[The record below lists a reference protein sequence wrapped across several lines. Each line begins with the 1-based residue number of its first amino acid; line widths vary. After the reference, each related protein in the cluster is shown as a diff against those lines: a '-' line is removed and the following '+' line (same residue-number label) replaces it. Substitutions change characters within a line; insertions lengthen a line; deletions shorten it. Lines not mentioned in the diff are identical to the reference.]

1 MHGTS
6 RQQAHRRARAAAP
19 AGAGFTLVE
28 VLVTTAL
35 LVIVLGLLLYYPIM
49 SSFSY
54 FRSASARADA
64 QSAARIA
71 LDAMA
76 RELTEAMYVQL
87 DMYDSSM
94 MAFVPPLRVD
104 RDDPNSDIVMPPRPD
119 WERAVRYWR
128 ALHDPTMNYS
138 TGDHLRTGNTY
149 YLART
154 VIARLPG
161 DPEDVLAPFATDDP
175 WNRWNDDWAAEL
187 SGYEVKG
194 KDNWSAINR
203 MVHTDVDWRAATG
216 SVARRNATLQPGFPY
231 LYVQYLA
238 DRGEV
243 GRAEATRLYRGSAV
257 ALTPN
262 ALDYDVTRLEFT
274 PMAVSGE
281 WLRPI
286 PAAGSEDPS
295 VYRAQ
300 YPLWRQGTP
309 STGWTALAESLEVEF
324 PAWARDPFLLI
335 DGYRYRGGELVPTL
349 AIGMFDPDSRT
360 MKVFDLADLEA
371 AVSPGS
377 AVWIYD
383 TDQYYQSSPRTLWRD
398 IDWTGFGVDWTE
410 GSVRFDFPPPEDA
423 YPGDLYSIQG
433 SQLAVSAP
441 LDESPKFDV
450 PLPFWEYR
458 DAGTPDTVLETF
470 VIPDTVEVWTDT
482 DEDTGPDVS
491 MSGVPDRLL
500 TRVGCTPRDYSYQF
514 QLGIEP
520 MIGGLSASVP
530 SYGWLRLPT
539 SFAEGDDPRNH
550 TFWVNFRWHDNGV
563 WGDID
568 GDGDSEYCWDLVSA
582 YYRTAAILDV
592 SLTVTR
598 SDPSARLD
606 ERIAQSANM
615 TRRVKLH
622 NMLRR
627 VRYAED

>member
-1 MHGTS
+1 MQATR
-6 RQQAHRRARAAAP
+6 RQHAPRWVRAAAP

-28 VLVTTAL
+28 VMVTTAL

-119 WERAVRYWR
+119 WERAIRYWR
-128 ALHDPTMNYS
+128 ALHDPTVNYS
-138 TGDHLRTGNTY
+138 TGDHLSTGNTY

-154 VIARLPG
+154 VISRLPG
-161 DPEDVLAPFATDDP
+161 EPAHVLAPFVSDDP
-175 WNRWNDDWAAEL
+175 WNRWSDLWAAEM
-187 SGYEVKG
+187 SSAAVGG
-194 KDNWSAINR
+194 KDNWAAINR
-203 MVHTDVDWRAATG
+203 MVHTDVDWRGWSG
-216 SVARRNATLQPGFPY
+216 SVARRNATLQPGYPY

-238 DRGEV
+238 DSGQI
-243 GRAEATRLYRGSAV
+243 GQAEAARMYRGSAV

-262 ALDYDVTRLEFT
+262 ALDYDVTRLEFI

-286 PAAGSEDPS
+286 RAGGSEDAA

-309 STGWTALAESLEVEF
+309 STGWTALAEGLGVAF

-335 DGYRYRGGELVPTL
+335 DGYRFRGGERVRML

-360 MKVFDLADLEA
+360 MKVFDLDDLQA
-371 AVSPGS
+371 AASPED
-377 AVWIYD
+377 ARWIYD
-383 TDQYYQSSPRTLWRD
+383 TDRYYSSSPRTRTT
-398 IDWTGFGVDWTE
+398 DWTGFGVDWTE
-410 GSVRFDFPPPEDA
+410 GSVRFDFPPPADA
-423 YPGDLYSIQG
+423 YLGDLYRIES
-433 SQLAVSAP
+433 SELVVSASV
-441 LDESPKFDV
+441 DDGVKFDL
-450 PLPFWEYR
+450 PLPLWESR
-458 DAGTPDTVLETF
+458 TVQNTELDAF

-482 DEDTGPDVS
+482 DEDPTGSAS
-491 MSGVPDRLL
+491 MTGVPDRLL
-500 TRVGCTPRDYSYQF
+500 TRVDCTPRGNSYQY
-514 QLGIEP
+514 QLGTEP
-520 MIGGLSASVP
+520 AIGGSGGPAP
-530 SYGWLRLPT
+530 NYGWLRLPEN
-539 SFAEGDDPRNH
+539 FAAGDATQSH

-563 WGDID
+563 WADID
-568 GDGDSEYCWDLVSA
+568 DDGDSEYCWDLISA

-598 SDPSARLD
+598 SDPNARLD

-615 TRRVKLH
+615 TRRVKIH

>member
-1 MHGTS
+1 MHVTS
-6 RQQAHRRARAAAP
+6 RQHAHRWVRAAAP

-28 VLVTTAL
+28 VMVTTAL
-35 LVIVLGLLLYYPIM
+35 LAIVLGLLLYYPIM

-104 RDDPNSDIVMPPRPD
+104 PGDPNSNIVMPPRPD

-138 TGDHLRTGNTY
+138 TGDHLSTGNTY

-154 VIARLPG
+154 AIGRLPG
-161 DPEDVLAPFATDDP
+161 DPEDVLAPFVTDDP
-175 WNRWNDDWAAEL
+175 WNRWNEDWAAEL
-187 SGYEVKG
+187 SSYSVNG
-194 KDNWSAINR
+194 KENWAAINR
-203 MVHTDVDWRAATG
+203 MVHTDVDWRAVSG
-216 SVARRNATLQPGFPY
+216 SVARRNATLQPGYPY
-231 LYVQYLA
+231 LYVQYLS
-238 DRGEV
+238 DLGQISQ
-243 GRAEATRLYRGSAV
+243 AEAARMYRGSAV

-262 ALDYDVTRLEFT
+262 ALDYDVTRLEFA

-286 PAAGSEDPS
+286 QASGGEDPS

-309 STGWTALAESLEVEF
+309 STGWTALAEGLGVAF

-335 DGYRYRGGELVPTL
+335 DGYRSNGVQLMRKL

-360 MKVFDLADLEA
+360 MKVFDLDDLEA
-371 AVSPGS
+371 AASPES
-377 AVWIYD
+377 AAWIYD
-383 TDQYYQSSPRTLWRD
+383 TDQYYAPSARTLWRET
-398 IDWTGFGVDWTE
+398 DWTGFGVNWTE
-410 GSVRFDFPPPEDA
+410 GSVRFDFSPPEDA
-423 YPGDLYSIQG
+423 YIGNLYAIANSK
-433 SQLAVSAP
+433 LEVSAS
-441 LDESPKFDV
+441 LDDGGKFDL
-450 PLPFWEYR
+450 PLPLWEYR
-458 DAGTPDTVLETF
+458 VTAGAVLDAF

-482 DEDTGPDVS
+482 DEDPSAGAS
-491 MSGVPDRLL
+491 MTGVPDRLL
-500 TRVGCTPRDYSYQF
+500 TRVNCTPRDSSYQY
-514 QLGIEP
+514 QLGTEP
-520 MIGGLSASVP
+520 AIGGSGSSAP
-530 SYGWLRLPT
+530 NYGWLRLPED
-539 SFAEGDDPRNH
+539 FAAGDATQNH

-563 WGDID
+563 WADID

-582 YYRTAAILDV
+582 YYRTAAILDIG
-592 SLTVTR
+592 LTVTR
-598 SDPSARLD
+598 SDPNARLD

>member
-1 MHGTS
+1 MHATS
-6 RQQAHRRARAAAP
+6 RQHAHRWVRAAAP

-28 VLVTTAL
+28 VMVTTAL

-104 RDDPNSDIVMPPRPD
+104 PGDPNSDIVMPPRPD

-138 TGDHLRTGNTY
+138 TGDHLSTGNTF

-154 VIARLPG
+154 AIGRLPG
-161 DPEDVLAPFATDDP
+161 DPEDVLPPFVTDDL
-175 WNRWNDDWAAEL
+175 WNRWNDDWATEL
-187 SGYEVKG
+187 SNYSANG
-194 KDNWSAINR
+194 KDNWAAINR
-203 MVHTDVDWRAATG
+203 MVHTDVDWRAVSG
-216 SVARRNATLQPGFPY
+216 SVARRNVTLQPGYPY
-231 LYVQYLA
+231 LYVQYLS
-238 DRGEV
+238 DLGQITQ
-243 GRAEATRLYRGSAV
+243 AEATRMYRGSAV

-262 ALDYDVTRLEFT
+262 ALDYDVTRLEFA

-286 PAAGSEDPS
+286 QAGGGEDPS

-309 STGWTALAESLEVEF
+309 STGWTALAEGLGVAF

-335 DGYRYRGGELVPTL
+335 DGYRYNGVQSVRKL

-360 MKVFDLADLEA
+360 MKVFDLDDLEA
-371 AVSPGS
+371 AASPES
-377 AVWIYD
+377 AAWIYD
-383 TDQYYQSSPRTLWRD
+383 TDQYYAPSARTLWRE

-423 YPGDLYSIQG
+423 YIGDLYAIES
-433 SQLAVSAP
+433 SKLEASVS
-441 LDESPKFDV
+441 LDDGGKFDL
-450 PLPFWEYR
+450 PLPLWEYR
-458 DAGTPDTVLETF
+458 VTAGAVLDAFVIADTV
-470 VIPDTVEVWTDT
+470 DVWTDT
-482 DEDTGPDVS
+482 DEDSGPGAS
-491 MSGVPDRLL
+491 MTGVPDRLL
-500 TRVGCTPRDYSYQF
+500 TRVNCTPRENSYQY
-514 QLGIEP
+514 QLGAEP
-520 MIGGLSASVP
+520 AIGGNGSYAP
-530 SYGWLRLPT
+530 NYGWLRLPE
-539 SFAEGDDPRNH
+539 FLGEGDATQNH

-563 WGDID
+563 WADID
-568 GDGDSEYCWDLVSA
+568 DDGDSEYCWDLVSA

-598 SDPSARLD
+598 SDPNARLD
-606 ERIAQSANM
+606 QRIAQSANM

>member
-1 MHGTS
+1 MYATS
-6 RQQAHRRARAAAP
+6 ERHAYRRARAAAP

-94 MAFVPPLRVD
+94 MAFIPPLRVD

-119 WERAVRYWR
+119 WERAVRFWR
-128 ALHDPTMNYS
+128 ALHDPTANYS
-138 TGDHLRTGNTY
+138 TGDHLTTGNTY

-154 VIARLPG
+154 VITRLP
-161 DPEDVLAPFATDDP
+161 DDAEDALGPFVTDDP

-187 SGYEVKG
+187 SGYGANG
-194 KDNWSAINR
+194 KDNWAAINR

-216 SVARRNATLQPGFPY
+216 SVARRNVTLQPGYPY
-231 LYVQYLA
+231 LYVQYLG
-238 DRGEV
+238 DLGMV
-243 GRAEATRLYRGSAV
+243 SRAEATRLYRGAAV

-262 ALDYDVTRLEFT
+262 ALDYDVTRLEFA

-309 STGWTALAESLEVEF
+309 STGWSALAESLEVEF
-324 PAWARDPFLLI
+324 PSWARDPFLLI
-335 DGYRYRGGELVPTL
+335 DGYRYRGAGLVRQT

-360 MKVFDLADLEA
+360 MKVLDLADLREG
-371 AVSPGS
+371 VSPEN
-377 AVWIYD
+377 AAWIYD
-383 TDQYYQSSPRTLWRD
+383 TDQYYQASPRSLWRD
-398 IDWTGFGVDWTE
+398 VDWTGFGVDWTE
-410 GSVRFDFPPPEDA
+410 GSVRFDFPPPVDA
-423 YPGDLYSIQG
+423 YPGDLYMIEP
-433 SQLAVSAP
+433 SQLMASNSVDGGEK
-441 LDESPKFDV
+441 LDV

-458 DAGTPDTVLETF
+458 DAGTADTVLETF
-470 VIPDTVEVWTDT
+470 ILPETVELWTDT
-482 DEDTGPDVS
+482 DEDAGPDVT
-491 MSGVPDRLL
+491 MTGVPDRLL
-500 TRVGCTPRDYSYQF
+500 TRVDCTPREGSYQF

-520 MIGGLSASVP
+520 AVGGLSGYVP

-539 SFAEGDDPRNH
+539 SFGEGDDPRNH

-563 WGDID
+563 WGDPD
-568 GDGDSEYCWDLVSA
+568 GDGNSDYYWDLVSA
-582 YYRTAAILDV
+582 YYRTAAILDI

-598 SDPSARLD
+598 SDPNARLD

-627 VRYAED
+627 VRYADD